1 MEELFIQLTCHCTHK
16 FSFTA
21 HDTSAGQTRRRKRVC
36 FTSHAT
42 KILEIWYSNNKDYP
56 YPMEDEIKQMA
67 EDAKIETF
75 QVAKWFYNKRT
86 RTKNT
91 KTTNGA
97 MDPRTKRKKMLDKE
111 AKENPAAAARGAAE
125 RKSGQYFLNKETVKA
140 LQQWYSDNKE
150 NPYPTPEE
158 KKRLALDNDIKVSQV
173 TIWFANSRMR
183 KRKTNTLGY
192 AKTETDLIKSKDIK
206 QEQDDEQNPERE
218 QEILDDDQS
227 SENESNPN
235 DSLKQE
241 DRVY

>member
-1 MEELFIQLTCHCTHK
+1 M
-16 FSFTA
+16 
-21 HDTSAGQTRRRKRVC
+21 G
-36 FTSHAT
+36 
-42 KILEIWYSNNKDYP
+42 YP
-56 YPMEDEIKQMA
+56 YPTEEEIQQMA
-67 EDAKIETF
+67 EDAKIETS

-97 MDPRTKRKKMLDKE
+97 VDPRTKRKKMLDKE

-125 RKSGQYFLNKETVKA
+125 RKSGRYFLNKETVKA

-173 TIWFANSRMR
+173 TVWFANSRMR
-183 KRKTNTLGY
+183 KRKTNTKRC
-192 AKTETDLIKSKDIK
+192 ATTETDLVTSKDIK
-206 QEQDDEQNPERE
+206 QEQNDEQNPERE
-218 QEILDDDQS
+218 QEILDDDPS

-241 DRVY
+241 DHDS